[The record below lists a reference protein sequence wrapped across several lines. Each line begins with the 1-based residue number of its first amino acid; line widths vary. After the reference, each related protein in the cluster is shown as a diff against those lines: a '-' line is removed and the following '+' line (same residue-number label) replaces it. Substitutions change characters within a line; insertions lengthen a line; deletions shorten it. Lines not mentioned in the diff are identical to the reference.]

1 MKKSSWII
9 ISLVV
14 VLSLVYWF
22 TKDAQVSVGVK
33 KLNLSSFETDKV
45 DRIDIKAKENVR
57 LIKEGG
63 KWLVD
68 IGSSEHPRRVSA
80 DESTVQHMLE
90 AALAIKSS
98 HYVTNI
104 KEKYKDLGLEGEQV
118 VHISVFAGGKEV
130 WALVLGNND
139 AGSGKYAKIPDIDDV
154 FVVRGSFWSLTRNG
168 LMDWRD
174 RQIFSLKDTELTSF
188 KIHKAGTPFLVLAKD
203 NQEIWAIDPQ
213 ATKIP
218 PSFRVDKEA
227 LSGLVR
233 AALSMQAHGFVD
245 EKKDL
250 PSPLLSIIVGSKD
263 KNETVEVFNGGGDLY
278 WVKRVGD
285 EQIYEVNKFV
295 LDKINKPIDELRDLS
310 MLKFDKASI
319 AKLTLKSGKE
329 KVVVAKKDNSWSIV
343 EPTKLPPDFEFDPN
357 TVDDM
362 LSLLSGLH
370 AQRIASSKDGAQNT
384 QWLQDELVELVDDKG
399 AAIKLFADKNKA
411 SKDEY
416 VIRGNVDD
424 QTYVIKTARITSLT
438 HGVKAFKKEDFEL
451 PPVDENTRGFE
462 SLPVDV
468 QRKLLDATKKK

>member
-9 ISLVV
+9 TSLVV
-14 VLSLVYWF
+14 VLGLVYWF

-33 KLNLSSFETDKV
+33 KLNLPSFEADNV
-45 DRIDIKAKENVR
+45 DRIDIKAKEHVR
-57 LIKEGG
+57 LFKEGG

-68 IGSSEHPRRVSA
+68 IGSPEHPRRVSA
-80 DESTVQHMLE
+80 DESTIQHMLE

-118 VHISVFAGGKEV
+118 MQVSVFAGDKEV

-139 AGSGKYAKIPDIDDV
+139 AGSGKYAKIPNADEV
-154 FVVRGSFWSLTRNG
+154 FVVRGSFWSLTKNG

-188 KIHKAGTPFLVLAKD
+188 KIHKSGAPFLVLTKD
-203 NQEIWAIDPQ
+203 SQEIWAIDTQ
-213 ATKIP
+213 TTKIP
-218 PSFRVDKEA
+218 SSFREDKEA
-227 LSGLVR
+227 VAGLVR
-233 AALSMQAHGFVD
+233 TALSMQAHGFVD
-245 EKKDL
+245 EKKEL
-250 PSPLLSIIVGSKD
+250 SSPLLSIVAGSKD
-263 KNETVEVFNGGGDLY
+263 KNETVEVFSGVGDLY
-278 WVKRVGD
+278 WAKRVGD
-285 EQIYEVNKFV
+285 EQIYEVNKLVF
-295 LDKINKPIDELRDLS
+295 DKINKPVDELRDLS

-319 AKLTLKSGKE
+319 VKLTLKGGKE
-329 KVVVAKKDNSWSIV
+329 RVVLAKKDSSWSMV
-343 EPTKLPPDFEFDPN
+343 EPTNLPTDFEFDPN

-370 AQRIASSKDGAQNT
+370 AQRIASNKDSAQNP
-384 QWLQDELVELVDDKG
+384 QWQQDWLVELTDDKG
-399 AAIKLFADKNKA
+399 STVKLFADKNKA

-416 VIRGNVDD
+416 VVKGNVDALV
-424 QTYVIKTARITSLT
+424 YVIKTARIASLT
-438 HGVKAFKKEDFEL
+438 HGAKAFKKEDFEL